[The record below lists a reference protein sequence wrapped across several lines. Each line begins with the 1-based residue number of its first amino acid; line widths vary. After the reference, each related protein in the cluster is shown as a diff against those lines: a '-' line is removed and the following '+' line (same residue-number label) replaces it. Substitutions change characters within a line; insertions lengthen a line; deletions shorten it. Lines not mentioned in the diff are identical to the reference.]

1 MKMTTSPRGSKT
13 IIIAF
18 PNEEFYQTCM
28 TDPSEFRDH
37 LHTTYTEHPELF
49 PQGFANGYT
58 LHGFVHSKKQ
68 ELLTRR
74 IKVTETQRAY
84 QIHPSFLMPYMIAR
98 TDEVEKGLYLR
109 RWGVPFE
116 ALSHVFGHDPMFWYR
131 AYTALGRNSI
141 VGTTI
146 KDPANLPPDI
156 LVDEKHT
163 RLQGEKAYVTTTVA
177 KECIL
182 GADIAEQADT
192 VSLTQGY
199 QTFKDECQS
208 VDKTYSPQTINTDGW
223 EATKKALKALFPQA
237 VLILCFL
244 HAYLKI
250 EAHTKRAKEQ
260 LHTIGQKV
268 WHVYRAETVAQFSQR
283 IRRLREWSEAHL
295 TGVVKEK
302 VLDLCAKG
310 SQFKGTFQY
319 PTAYR
324 TSNALDRLMNYQD
337 RVLYA
342 MQYLHGSKLSARLN
356 VRAMA
361 LLWNFH
367 PYGART
373 QAKYEGQGNTP
384 FERLNGFRYHDNW
397 LHNLMIASSLQGRSL
412 KPQNP
417 L

>member
-1 MKMTTSPRGSKT
+1 MTTSPRGSKT